1 MMKLVFIF
9 ISLFLVT
16 QIHAQNDRKLVR
28 KGNKEYSGKKY
39 NEAEVD
45 FRKALET
52 QGVYTPAATY
62 NLGNALYR
70 QNKYEEAA
78 SAFSHVADAK
88 IDKKDIAKAYHNLGN
103 TYLQMQKF
111 QESVDAYKKALR
123 NNPNDMESKYNLAV
137 AQKLMKNPPKDKN
150 QQNQQNQQ
158 DKNNQDQN
166 QQNQPQNNN
175 QDQNNQDQQQP
186 QPQQGQMSKEQ
197 AQQLLRAIQDDENN
211 TQDKVKKE
219 KAKGQKTNPEKD
231 W

>member
-1 MMKLVFIF
+1 MRLVFIF

-45 FRKALET
+45 FRKALEN
-52 QGVYTPAATY
+52 QGAYTPAATY

-70 QNKYEEAA
+70 QNKYDEAA
-78 SAFSHVADAK
+78 NAFSHVADAK

-123 NNPNDMESKYNLAV
+123 NNPNDIESKYNLAL

-158 DKNNQDQN
+158 NQNNQDKNN

-219 KAKGQKTNPEKD
+219 KAKGPKTNPDKD

>member
-1 MMKLVFIF
+1 MMKLIFIF
-9 ISLFLVT
+9 ISLFLVV
-16 QIHAQNDRKLVR
+16 HALAQNDKKLVR
-28 KGNKEYSGKKY
+28 KGNKEYTNKKF

-45 FRKALET
+45 FRKALEE
-52 QGVYTPAATY
+52 QGSYIPTATY

-70 QNKYEEAA
+70 QNKFDEAVNA
-78 SAFSHVADAK
+78 YTHAADAK

-111 QESVDAYKKALR
+111 QESIDAYKKALR

-137 AQKLMKNPPKDKN
+137 AQKLLKDKPQN
-150 QQNQQNQQ
+150 KQNQQNQQ
-158 DKNNQDQN
+158 DKNNQG

-175 QDQNNQDQQQP
+175 QDQNKQEQQQQQP
-186 QPQQGQMSKEQ
+186 QQQQGQMSKEQ

-211 TQDKVKKE
+211 TQEKVKKE